1 LLLLN
6 PLRRLLENPNRI
18 LAPLVEEGMV
28 VLEPGCAM
36 GYFTLPLAHMVGPS
50 GKVLAVDI
58 EPKMLAVLARRARK
72 AGLAERIDCR
82 KAEAN
87 SLCVDDCSGTV
98 DLIVAIHVVHEL
110 PNQPLFFR
118 QVWNALK
125 SGGRLLVIEPRFHVS
140 RSAFAETL
148 AFAKN
153 TGFSEETD
161 LSMIASKK
169 ILLRKEE
176 VTW

>member
-1 LLLLN
+1 
-6 PLRRLLENPNRI
+6 
-18 LAPLVEEGMV
+18 
-28 VLEPGCAM
+28 
-36 GYFTLPLAHMVGPS
+36 
-50 GKVLAVDI
+50 
-58 EPKMLAVLARRARK
+58 
-72 AGLAERIDCR
+72 
-82 KAEAN
+82 
-87 SLCVDDCSGTV
+87 
-98 DLIVAIHVVHEL
+98 VVHEL